1 MLIWSIQTSLI
12 IIRPLVHTLNCDRID
27 KFESHFLQK
36 EHLLKSVMLM
46 AENALREALCCCPA
60 STRQE
65 CLCLV
70 LQIFCYS
77 DEMHTYI
84 HHL

>member
-46 AENALREALCCCPA
+46 AENALREAPLLLPCQHQTGMSVSCV
-60 STRQE
+60 TNI
-65 CLCLV
+65 LL
-70 LQIFCYS
+70 
-77 DEMHTYI
+77 
-84 HHL
+84 